1 MNADVYGE
9 ALSKRVQK
17 LHNRSAIIVMNISNE
32 VDHNIA
38 LSTLGWEPLK
48 AQREKS
54 KAKYILKELNKI
66 CGFAGN
72 SKDLSRDV

>member
-1 MNADVYGE
+1 MN
-9 ALSKRVQK
+9 
-17 LHNRSAIIVMNISNE
+17 MSNE

-66 CGFAGN
+66 CTNPLKSFY
-72 SKDLSRDV
+72 L